1 MEQEHSIAPDGQYA
15 YPPAAPS
22 ISNVMASARVEHT
35 EDATR
40 CCTVCGEDSSC
51 IGFVFEHVS
60 RTCVLLP
67 SAGERRLVPRY
78 NAGMTSGFV
87 RRFSAY
93 SASPPPSPPP
103 VECSLVPG
111 QGWSGGRQ
119 AVIGPAQAPEGQLM
133 SSAEVCC
140 GVCAANPECSKF
152 TFVAHSWAPG
162 FGDCTLYTAVA
173 EAFKIE
179 VEGLVRGTVRSR
191 DVALI
196 FAEPPAPPH
205 PKGLAGPSPPPV
217 PPTFPFMAILEH
229 TEDKS
234 RGGARKEDT
243 GSTSIVLGAAMSFI
257 AAIVVIVIVLRWA
270 FCTPTS
276 TRGKFAPVAQ
286 ATPRPRPGRATRAQI
301 AMAEASDDEGD
312 DFDDDGD
319 GRGRLGHAP
328 PARRVGDQ
336 KQLLQLGYTEEDG
349 MPFNGFGD
357 QHGAK
362 PKPRSKGEDKE
373 RKKGGGKSSKHGKSD
388 RKPKRSERSQV

>member
-1 MEQEHSIAPDGQYA
+1 
-15 YPPAAPS
+15 
-22 ISNVMASARVEHT
+22 
-35 EDATR
+35 
-40 CCTVCGEDSSC
+40 
-51 IGFVFEHVS
+51 
-60 RTCVLLP
+60 
-67 SAGERRLVPRY
+67 
-78 NAGMTSGFV
+78 
-87 RRFSAY
+87 
-93 SASPPPSPPP
+93 
-103 VECSLVPG
+103 
-111 QGWSGGRQ
+111 
-119 AVIGPAQAPEGQLM
+119 
-133 SSAEVCC
+133 
-140 GVCAANPECSKF
+140 
-152 TFVAHSWAPG
+152 
-162 FGDCTLYTAVA
+162 
-173 EAFKIE
+173 
-179 VEGLVRGTVRSR
+179 
-191 DVALI
+191 
-196 FAEPPAPPH
+196 
-205 PKGLAGPSPPPV
+205 
-217 PPTFPFMAILEH
+217 
-229 TEDKS
+229 
-234 RGGARKEDT
+234 
-243 GSTSIVLGAAMSFI
+243 MSFI

-373 RKKGGGKSSKHGKSD
+373 RKKVGGKSSKHGKSD